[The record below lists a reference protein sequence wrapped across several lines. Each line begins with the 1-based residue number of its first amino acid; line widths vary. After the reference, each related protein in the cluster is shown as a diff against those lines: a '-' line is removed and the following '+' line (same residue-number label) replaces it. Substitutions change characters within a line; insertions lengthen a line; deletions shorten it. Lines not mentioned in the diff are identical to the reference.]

1 MKKGCTTTVCKEAS
15 NEIST
20 ICNHNVWEWAMNAL
34 GTQGFM
40 HKSCKII
47 CQGY

>member
-34 GTQGFM
+34 
-40 HKSCKII
+40 HKVLCIKAVR
-47 CQGY
+47 